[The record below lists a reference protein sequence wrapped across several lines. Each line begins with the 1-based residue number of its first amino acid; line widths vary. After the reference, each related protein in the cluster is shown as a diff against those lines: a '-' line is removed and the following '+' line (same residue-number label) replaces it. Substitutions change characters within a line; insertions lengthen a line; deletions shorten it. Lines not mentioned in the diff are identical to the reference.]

1 MVDGINKHQTFHSV
15 EQTHSPQPSL
25 KPLVFFEH
33 HSVLILDR
41 QYVFAICFMFH

>member
-15 EQTHSPQPSL
+15 EQTHSPQPS
-25 KPLVFFEH
+25 LVFFEH